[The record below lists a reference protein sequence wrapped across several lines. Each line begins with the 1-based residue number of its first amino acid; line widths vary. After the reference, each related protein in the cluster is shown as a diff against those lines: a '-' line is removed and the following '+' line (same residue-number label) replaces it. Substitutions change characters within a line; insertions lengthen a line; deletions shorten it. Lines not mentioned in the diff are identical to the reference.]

1 MRVTLI
7 LLILHICFLPSVTAQ
22 DALELAPI
30 TPDNVDDLELLG
42 TIGRGWAVDADLS
55 PDGSTLAIGG
65 STGIWIYD
73 LETNQYGF
81 HLSEFDRVSYPI
93 ANVLFSPDGEIL
105 AGVYCTL
112 RNQYGLCI
120 SSAVQLWET
129 QNYRNLLTVNATPQV
144 LYGLAYSPDSRMLA
158 YVADGDLH
166 LYDLT
171 LQREI
176 AVFEIGYQTNNVTF
190 SADGNRIAV
199 ASFGGIHIWSVIDRR
214 EIRHFELDS
223 GARSVSLNSDGAL
236 VAADSNGAIHIW
248 EVDTGNELAMNSY
261 RKEIISDI
269 FFSDNDRKLI
279 YVAQDLLR
287 GSPSEISIWEL
298 EGVSTDYTVQG
309 QIFSID
315 VIAND
320 VIAVRSFNTSLDVI
334 EYPSQLVRLELE
346 RFFPEVQS
354 VVFYPGSHLIAAG
367 YADQSV
373 RIWDIDDYSLDSVVK
388 SNEQYFGDSIVF
400 NKDGDLLAITEGKS
414 ILIWNVAEQQT
425 KAKLSGHTANVYALA
440 FTQNGRYLLSVS
452 VDASVRVWDATT
464 WNEVASIQN
473 VADGRSLDAS
483 QESPRFAIGSI
494 GVSGSGVTVRD
505 SNTLDVISDYSMLC
519 CVSTVA
525 LHPNGETVIIGMEN
539 GEINIVNA
547 EQPALQISTPLS
559 YITDIAFNSTGNLFV
574 AVGLVLDANNYSQ
587 LPLLDEETIGVS
599 TVAFSSDDRILVL
612 GNGDGTI
619 RLWGVPSDG

>member
-1 MRVTLI
+1 V
-7 LLILHICFLPSVTAQ
+7 
-22 DALELAPI
+22 
-30 TPDNVDDLELLG
+30 
-42 TIGRGWAVDADLS
+42 
-55 PDGSTLAIGG
+55 
-65 STGIWIYD
+65 
-73 LETNQYGF
+73 
-81 HLSEFDRVSYPI
+81 
-93 ANVLFSPDGEIL
+93 
-105 AGVYCTL
+105 
-112 RNQYGLCI
+112 
-120 SSAVQLWET
+120 
-129 QNYRNLLTVNATPQV
+129 
-144 LYGLAYSPDSRMLA
+144 
-158 YVADGDLH
+158 
-166 LYDLT
+166 
-171 LQREI
+171 
-176 AVFEIGYQTNNVTF
+176 
-190 SADGNRIAV
+190 
-199 ASFGGIHIWSVIDRR
+199 
-214 EIRHFELDS
+214 
-223 GARSVSLNSDGAL
+223 
-236 VAADSNGAIHIW
+236 
-248 EVDTGNELAMNSY
+248 
-261 RKEIISDI
+261 
-269 FFSDNDRKLI
+269 
-279 YVAQDLLR
+279 
-287 GSPSEISIWEL
+287 WEL
-298 EGVSTDYTVQG
+298 EGARTDYAVQG

-320 VIAVRSFNTSLDVI
+320 LIAVRSFNTSLEVI

-354 VVFYPGSHLIAAG
+354 VAFYPESHLIAAG

-587 LPLLDEETIGVS
+587 LRLLDEETIGVS